1 MNEQECAFQKAVQYY
16 QSALTPG
23 DQQTLIAF
31 LRETQE
37 IYGYIPKEKQEEIAA
52 LAGTPLSL
60 IAALVKRIPGL
71 KESAARHE
79 IVVCTGPRC
88 SAKNGARVLQSFED
102 ALHIHPGETTE
113 DGRFRLRTQ
122 NCLKKCGTAPNATI
136 DGVLYPSLKPVDIPQ
151 ILKKYS

>member
-1 MNEQECAFQKAVQYY
+1 MDKQDLAFQKAAQYY
-16 QSALTPG
+16 QSVLIPG

-37 IYGYIPKEKQEEIAA
+37 IYGYISKEKQEEIAA
-52 LAGTPLSL
+52 LAGSPLSL

-79 IVVCTGPRC
+79 IIVCTGPRC
-88 SAKNGARVLQSFED
+88 SAKNGARVLQAFED
-102 ALHIHPGETTE
+102 ALQIHSGETTG

-122 NCLKKCGTAPNATI
+122 NCLKKCGSAPNATI
-136 DGVLYPSLKPVDIPQ
+136 DGKLHPGITPADIPR
-151 ILKKYS
+151 ILERYS

>member
-1 MNEQECAFQKAVQYY
+1 MDEQELAFQKAAQYY

-37 IYGYIPKEKQEEIAA
+37 IYGAISKEKQEEIAA

-60 IAALVKRIPGL
+60 TAALVRRIPGL

-88 SAKNGARVLQSFED
+88 AAKNGARVLQAFED
-102 ALHIHPGETTE
+102 ALHIHSGETTV
-113 DGRFRLRTQ
+113 DGRFLLRTQ
-122 NCLKKCGTAPNATI
+122 NCLKKCGTAPNAII
-136 DGVLYPSLKPVDIPQ
+136 DGELYPGIRPADIPG

>member
-1 MNEQECAFQKAVQYY
+1 MNKQELAFQETAQYY
-16 QSALTPG
+16 RSMLTPG

-37 IYGYIPKEKQEEIAA
+37 IYGCIPKERQEEIAR
-52 LAGTPLSL
+52 LAGTPHSL
-60 IAALVKRIPGL
+60 IAALIKRIPGL
-71 KESAARHE
+71 KEAAARHE

-88 SAKNGARVLQSFED
+88 SAKNGARVLQAFEN
-102 ALHIHPGETTE
+102 ALHIHTGGTTG
-113 DGRFRLRTQ
+113 DGRFLLRTQ

-136 DGVLYPSLKPVDIPQ
+136 DGTLYPGIKPSDIPD